1 MPWYVYT
8 IFIVYAVLVFG
19 AMHLIARR
27 AKARREKEEAELPE
41 WRKKP
46 LTKEQQPIVREQYL
60 AYKAEVYQDYPDAS
74 RFEKNRHRWAIFV
87 VLVYLFIS
95 LVRSITTVTTDVN
108 LNANPGVTVVVALA
122 SCLVGAFFIFAFI
135 ENRKLTVLLYVIVLL
150 QIVSYLQSFS
160 EFGISSWGELVQ
172 AHISAFRY
180 SPLPVAANILSVIYS
195 VLLLLTALWFTVIR
209 RNRELAEQVEML
221 NDKIKKEFKPTG
233 I

>member
-8 IFIVYAVLVFG
+8 IFIVYAVLVCG
-19 AMHLIARR
+19 AMYLIARR
-27 AKARREKEEAELPE
+27 AKARREKDAAELPE

-46 LTKEQQPIVREQYL
+46 LTREQQPIVREQYI
-60 AYKAEVYQDYPDAS
+60 AYKAEVYKDYPDAA

-95 LVRSITTVTTDVN
+95 LVRSLTTVTTDVN
-108 LNANPGVTVVVALA
+108 LNVNMSITVALA

-135 ENRKLTVLLYVIVLL
+135 ENRKLTVLLYVIVLM

-172 AHISAFRY
+172 AHVSAFRY
-180 SPLPVAANILSVIYS
+180 SPLSVIANILSAVYS
-195 VLLLLTALWFTVIR
+195 LLLLITALWFTVNR
-209 RNRELAEQVEML
+209 HNRELAEQVEML
-221 NDKIKKEFKPTG
+221 NNKIKKEFKPTG